1 MRIGLQ
7 GPINHVGNGLYIQ
20 YKYFYFVIQAQAC
33 LPRRSTACE
42 RQIMHIRVIRRNAG
56 VWPPAGVQL
65 ARPARRGWGLRP
77 PGICRAQQETRGKSK
92 HGAFGFRFSWS
103 RGHARQNLWPYIR
116 RDVTHSGGLK
126 SLQRTEARGAS
137 ANSMRS
143 VRASISWQ
151 SGLLLQ
157 WLLSQPP
164 SQKRLRGHLGHA
176 TILLDLQ
183 HSLPSGGLSRVKRA
197 VTSLA
202 GKTDQN
208 CTETQKI
215 TDTNNR

>member
-1 MRIGLQ
+1 MG
-7 GPINHVGNGLYIQ
+7 
-20 YKYFYFVIQAQAC
+20 
-33 LPRRSTACE
+33 STYSTNTFTLLSKPKPAF
-42 RQIMHIRVIRRNAG
+42 RAG
-56 VWPPAGVQL
+56 VLLVRGKLSGSYAEMRGFGHCRRATGSPSTQGVG
-65 ARPARRGWGLRP
+65 PTRP
-77 PGICRAQQETRGKSK
+77 PGICRAQQETREKFK

-208 CTETQKI
+208 CTEMQKI